1 MGVGSLTGYIL
12 EAIDEPPFSLAF
24 VMVKES
30 FVVPT
35 ILFYLAS
42 DATKNKRP
50 DRLNKYWGVTFLLQC
65 TFQRSNGHLS
75 QNTIGSYICK
85 S

>member
-1 MGVGSLTGYIL
+1 M
-12 EAIDEPPFSLAF
+12 DEPPFSLAF

-42 DATKNKRP
+42 DANKNKRL
-50 DRLNKYWGVTFLLQC
+50 DHLKYF
-65 TFQRSNGHLS
+65 
-75 QNTIGSYICK
+75 
-85 S
+85 